1 MNIIIREL
9 KANMKS
15 LLIWSVSMVSIYAI
29 AYIEFEAFRGNEE
42 MINVLDSM
50 PEGLMAA
57 FGMANA
63 NVTTLSGF
71 TSMLAI
77 YILLPYAIHATLL
90 GNGILAKEERDKT
103 AEFLMTL
110 PVSRTKVIISKW
122 VSSVITSILFL
133 ILGLGSILI
142 IVQKYEPTIEFLEF
156 FGELVIAVFIIQFL
170 FIAVGMFF
178 SSVMSY
184 HKQSSLT
191 SISVVV
197 GLYFVS
203 IFSGLHE
210 KLDFLEYFTPFEYFE
225 AGKILSDGIHLG
237 YMLLTIGLSTVL
249 LLIGFM
255 YYPKRDLRI

>member
-1 MNIIIREL
+1 
-9 KANMKS
+9 
-15 LLIWSVSMVSIYAI
+15 
-29 AYIEFEAFRGNEE
+29 
-42 MINVLDSM
+42 
-50 PEGLMAA
+50 
-57 FGMANA
+57 
-63 NVTTLSGF
+63 
-71 TSMLAI
+71 
-77 YILLPYAIHATLL
+77 
-90 GNGILAKEERDKT
+90 
-103 AEFLMTL
+103 MTL

-142 IVQKYEPTIEFLEF
+142 IVQKYEPTTDFLEF

-210 KLDFLEYFTPFEYFE
+210 KLDFLEYFTPFKYFE